1 MSELRIII
9 AGGGTGGHLF
19 PALAIG
25 DELKSRGID
34 VMYMGSTYGIEAKQ
48 LKERNEKRRLL
59 NIRGIQRSLSLASM
73 GQNLLFPFKFI
84 MGYIESIIT
93 ILKFNP
99 QVVVGTGGYASGL
112 PLLAALLL
120 KKKTLLQEQNSFPGI
135 TTRKLSHK
143 VDRICIAYES
153 AQGYLKKNAM
163 LTGNP
168 IRKDLNL
175 TNRNE
180 ACTKLGLNPNKPVI
194 FILGGSQGSHPF
206 NVHFSTVYNEY
217 VEKDIQLLWQ
227 TGVNDIDWLQAE
239 IDHPNV
245 KLTPF
250 IHQMGDA
257 YSVADIVI
265 SRAGALAIEEL
276 KSCGK
281 AMVLIPFPLAAAD
294 HQTENARSL
303 SIENAAICINQ
314 TEMNDGFLETT
325 IIELF
330 KNEQKLKSLKENAK
344 RLSFPNAL
352 TEISDQIME
361 LAHA

>member
-1 MSELRIII
+1 MFELRVII

-25 DELKSRGID
+25 DELKARGID
-34 VMYMGSTYGIEAKQ
+34 VMYMGSIYGIEAKQ
-48 LKERNEKRRLL
+48 LRDRKEKMKLL
-59 NIRGIQRSLSLASM
+59 NIRGIQRSFSFTSII
-73 GQNLLFPFKFI
+73 QNLLFPFKFVK
-84 MGYIESIIT
+84 GYIESVFT

-143 VDRICIAYES
+143 VDAICIAYEA
-153 AQGYLKKNAM
+153 AQEHLNKTAL

-168 IRKDLNL
+168 IRKDLKL
-175 TNRNE
+175 IDRKE
-180 ACTKLGLNPNKPVI
+180 ACKKLGFNSDKLVI

-217 VEKDIQLLWQ
+217 MEEDIQLLWQ
-227 TGVNDIDWLQAE
+227 TGTDDIDWLKAE
-239 IDHPNV
+239 IDNPNIT
-245 KLTPF
+245 LTPF
-250 IHQMGDA
+250 IHHMSDA
-257 YSVADIVI
+257 YSAADIVI

-276 KSCGK
+276 KYCGK
-281 AMVLIPFPLAAAD
+281 AMVLIPFPLAAAN
-294 HQTENARSL
+294 HQSENAQSL
-303 SIENAAICINQ
+303 AIESAAICISQ

-330 KNEQKLKSLKENAK
+330 KNDLKLKSLKENAK
-344 RLSFPNAL
+344 RLSFPKAL

-361 LAHA
+361 LAYA

>member
-1 MSELRIII
+1 MSELRVII

-25 DELKSRGID
+25 DELKSRGTD

-48 LKERNEKRRLL
+48 FKDRNEKMRLL
-59 NIRGIQRSLSLASM
+59 NIRGIQRSFSMASI
-73 GQNLLFPFKFI
+73 GQNLLFPFKFVK
-84 MGYIESIIT
+84 GYIESVLT

-143 VDRICIAYES
+143 VDRICIAYKG
-153 AQGYLKKNAM
+153 AQGHLKKTAI

-168 IRKDLNL
+168 IRKNL
-175 TNRNE
+175 KLTDRNS
-180 ACTKLGLNPNKPVI
+180 ACIKLGLNPNKPVI

-206 NVHFSTVYNEY
+206 NVHFLNVYDEY
-217 VEKDIQLLWQ
+217 VERDIQLLWQ
-227 TGVNDIDWLQAE
+227 TGTSDINWLNAE
-239 IDHPNV
+239 IHEPKI

-250 IHQMGDA
+250 IHQMSEA
-257 YSVADIVI
+257 YSAADIVI

-281 AMVLIPFPLAAAD
+281 AMVLIPFPFAAAD
-294 HQTENARSL
+294 HQTENAKSL
-303 SIENAAICINQ
+303 AIENAAICISQ

-330 KNEQKLKSLKENAK
+330 KNEQKLKSLKDNAK

-361 LAHA
+361 LAQP

>member
-1 MSELRIII
+1 MSELRVII

-25 DELKSRGID
+25 DELKSRGMN

-48 LKERNEKRRLL
+48 LKDRNENYRLL
-59 NIRGIQRSLSLASM
+59 DIRGIQRTFSLASFS
-73 GQNLLFPFKFI
+73 QNLLFPFKFI
-84 MGYIESIIT
+84 LGFMKSVFT
-93 ILKFNP
+93 ILEFKP

-112 PLLAALLL
+112 PLLAAILL

-153 AQGYLKKNAM
+153 AQGYLKKDAT

-175 TNRNE
+175 TDRKD
-180 ACTKLGLNPNKPVI
+180 ACTKLGFDHNKPVI

-206 NVHFSTVYNEY
+206 NLHFSNVYGEY
-217 VEKDIQLLWQ
+217 IEKGIQLLWQ
-227 TGVNDIDWLQAE
+227 TGNGDIDWLNAE
-239 IDHPNV
+239 IDSPQV

-250 IHQMGDA
+250 IYKMSDA
-257 YSVADIVI
+257 YSAADIVI

-281 AMVLIPFPLAAAD
+281 AMILIPFPLAAAD
-294 HQTENARSL
+294 HQTENAKSL
-303 SIENAAICINQ
+303 SNENAAICISQ
-314 TEMNDGFLETT
+314 TEMNEGFLETT

-344 RLSFPNAL
+344 QFSFPNAL

-361 LAHA
+361 LAQV

>member
-1 MSELRIII
+1 MSELRVII

-25 DELKSRGID
+25 DELKSCGTD
-34 VMYMGSTYGIEAKQ
+34 VMYMGSTYGIEAKH
-48 LKERNEKRRLL
+48 LMDRNENCKLL
-59 NIRGIQRSLSLASM
+59 NIRGIQRTFSLAAI
-73 GQNLLFPFKFI
+73 GQNLLFPIKFI
-84 MGYIESIIT
+84 IGYIQSIIT
-93 ILKFNP
+93 ILEFKP
-99 QVVVGTGGYASGL
+99 HVVVGTGGYASGL
-112 PLLAALLL
+112 PMLAALLL

-143 VDRICIAYES
+143 VDTICIAYES
-153 AQGYLKKNAM
+153 AQQYLNKTAL

-175 TNRNE
+175 IDRNE
-180 ACTKLGLNPNKPVI
+180 ACEKLGLNPDKTVI

-206 NVHFSTVYNEY
+206 NVHFTNVYGDYIN
-217 VEKDIQLLWQ
+217 KDIQLLWQ
-227 TGVNDIDWLQAE
+227 TGNGDIDWLNAE
-239 IDHPNV
+239 IDSPLV

-250 IHQMGDA
+250 IHQMSDA
-257 YSVADIVI
+257 YSAADIVI

-303 SIENAAICINQ
+303 VIENAAICISQ
-314 TEMNDGFLETT
+314 TEMYDGSLETT
-325 IIELF
+325 IIELL
-330 KNEQKLKSLKENAK
+330 KNKSKLKSLKENAK

-352 TEISDQIME
+352 IEISNQIME

>member
-1 MSELRIII
+1 MSKLRVII

-25 DELKSRGID
+25 DELKSRGTN
-34 VMYMGSTYGIEAKQ
+34 VMYMGSTYGIEVKQ
-48 LKERNEKRRLL
+48 LKDRNENCILL
-59 NIRGIQRSLSLASM
+59 NIRGIQRSFSLASIW
-73 GQNLLFPFKFI
+73 QNLLFPFKFF
-84 MGYIESIIT
+84 MGYIKSIIT
-93 ILKFNP
+93 IIKFNP

-120 KKKTLLQEQNSFPGI
+120 NRKTLLQEQNSFPGI

-143 VDRICIAYES
+143 VDTICIAYES
-153 AQGYLKKNAM
+153 AQQYLNKTAL

-168 IRKDLNL
+168 IRKDLKL
-175 TNRNE
+175 FDRNE
-180 ACTKLGLNPNKPVI
+180 ACEKLGFNPDKPII

-206 NVHFSTVYNEY
+206 NVHFSNVYDEY
-217 VEKDIQLLWQ
+217 INKDIQLLWQ
-227 TGVNDIDWLQAE
+227 TGNGDIDWLNAE
-239 IDHPNV
+239 IDESNI
-245 KLTPF
+245 KLTSF
-250 IHQMGDA
+250 IHNMSHA
-257 YSVADIVI
+257 YSAADIVI

-294 HQTENARSL
+294 HQTENANSL
-303 SIENAAICINQ
+303 VIENAAICISQ

-330 KNEQKLKSLKENAK
+330 NNKQKIQSLQENAK
-344 RLSFPNAL
+344 RLAFPNAL
-352 TEISDQIME
+352 TEISDHIME
-361 LAHA
+361 LAQA

>member
-1 MSELRIII
+1 MSKLRIII

-25 DELKSRGID
+25 DELKLRGLDI
-34 VMYMGSTYGIEAKQ
+34 MYMGSTYGIEAKQ
-48 LKERNEKRRLL
+48 LNDRNENYQLL
-59 NIRGIQRSLSLASM
+59 NIRGIQRSFSFKSI

-84 MGYIESIIT
+84 IGYIKSVLT

-120 KKKTLLQEQNSFPGI
+120 KKKTLIQEQNSFPGI

-143 VDRICIAYES
+143 IDHICIAYES
-153 AQGYLKKNAM
+153 ARGFLKKDAT

-168 IRKDLNL
+168 IRKNL
-175 TNRNE
+175 KLTDRND
-180 ACTKLGLNPNKPVI
+180 ACSKLGFDISKPVI

-206 NVHFSTVYNEY
+206 NLHFSNVYKEY
-217 VEKDIQLLWQ
+217 IDKGIQLLWQ
-227 TGVNDIDWLQAE
+227 TGYADINLLNKTISTPE
-239 IDHPNV
+239 V

-250 IHQMGDA
+250 IHNMNDA
-257 YSVADIVI
+257 YSAADIVI

-276 KSCGK
+276 KFCRT

-294 HQTENARSL
+294 HQTENAKSL
-303 SIENAAICINQ
+303 AIENAAILINQ
-314 TEMNDGFLETT
+314 SEMNNGFLETT

-330 KNEQKLKSLKENAK
+330 KNEQKLELLKDNAK
-344 RLSFPNAL
+344 RLSFSNAL
-352 TEISDQIME
+352 TQISDQIME
-361 LAHA
+361 LAEA

>member
-1 MSELRIII
+1 MHDLRIII

-25 DELKSRGID
+25 DELKSRGAD

-48 LKERNEKRRLL
+48 LSDRNEKMRLL
-59 NIRGIQRSLSLASM
+59 NIRGIQRSLSLASIF
-73 GQNLLFPFKFI
+73 QNLLFPIKFVK
-84 MGYIESIIT
+84 GYIESIFT

-143 VDRICIAYES
+143 VDHICIAYED
-153 AQGYLKKNAM
+153 AQEYLEKTATLN
-163 LTGNP
+163 GNP
-168 IRKDLNL
+168 IRKDLKL
-175 TNRNE
+175 TDRNE
-180 ACTKLGLNPNKPVI
+180 ACTELGLNPEKPVI

-206 NVHFSTVYNEY
+206 NIHFSTVYNEY
-217 VEKDIQLLWQ
+217 IDKDIQLLWQ

-239 IDHPNV
+239 VDHPNV
-245 KLTPF
+245 KLIPF
-250 IHQMGDA
+250 IHKMSDA
-257 YSVADIVI
+257 YSAADIVI

-276 KSCGK
+276 KSYGK

-294 HQTENARSL
+294 HQTKNAKSL
-303 SIENAAICINQ
+303 AIENAAICISQ

-325 IIELF
+325 IIELY
-330 KNEQKLKSLKENAK
+330 KNDQKLKTLKHNAK

-361 LAHA
+361 LAQA

>member
-1 MSELRIII
+1 MSKLRIII

-25 DELKSRGID
+25 DELKSKGMD

-48 LKERNEKRRLL
+48 LRDRNEKMKLL
-59 NIRGIQRSLSLASM
+59 NIHGIQRSFSFASII
-73 GQNLLFPFKFI
+73 QNLLFPFKFI
-84 MGYIESIIT
+84 IGYIESVFT
-93 ILKFNP
+93 IMKFNP

-143 VDRICIAYES
+143 VDRICIAYEG
-153 AQGYLKKNAM
+153 AQGHLRKTAL

-168 IRKDLNL
+168 IRKDLKL
-175 TNRNE
+175 SKKNE
-180 ACTKLGLNPNKPVI
+180 ACTKLGFNPSKPVI
-194 FILGGSQGSHPF
+194 FILGGSQGSHPI
-206 NVHFSTVYNEY
+206 NIHFSNVYSEY
-217 VEKDIQLLWQ
+217 AEKDIQLLWQ
-227 TGVNDIDWLQAE
+227 TGTGDIEWLSTE
-239 IDHPNV
+239 INEPKV

-250 IHQMGDA
+250 IDQISDA
-257 YSVADIVI
+257 YSAADIVI

-276 KSCGK
+276 KACGK
-281 AMVLIPFPLAAAD
+281 AMVLIPFPLATSN
-294 HQTENARSL
+294 HQMENAKSL
-303 SIENAAICINQ
+303 AIENAAICISQ

-330 KNEQKLKSLKENAK
+330 NNKQKLKSLKENAK

-352 TEISDQIME
+352 TEISNQIIG
-361 LAHA
+361 LAQA